1 MIRYRFS
8 KEINQDFSKSLKSR
22 VNSYFKDNG
31 ISPRA
36 NSTMVIKSLVAT
48 VLYFSIYFIILFSG
62 ITNLTFIFG
71 LWMLLGA
78 AQAFIGT
85 SVMHDVLHGSLTKNK
100 LLNFGLQ
107 IPVIAIGVEPTIW
120 KLQHNVLHHTYTNI
134 EHADEDIASRYV
146 LRMTENQ
153 PRRWFHKYQHYYVT
167 FLYSLLTIIWMTAKD
182 FIKLGKYYKT
192 GLVSSKK
199 EAFKTLLNIILHR
212 AIFYFTF
219 LVLPIYV
226 LDFPPLL
233 VVAMF
238 VSMLMVSGVVLSII
252 FQLAHVVE
260 DCVTLD
266 QDEEKINENW
276 SVHQLMTTSNFA
288 VDNKIITY
296 LFGGLNYQVEH
307 HLFPNICHVHYP
319 AISKIVKATAQEYG
333 IPYHCQNTFGSALKS
348 HYAQLK
354 ELGRSDSLPVTS
366 TLIYT

>member
-266 QDEEKINENW
+266 QDEEKINENDIRFFLGYSGWEANQLNSELKGNTWILSENTHRNNIIKVVDTAFWKNKMLALGGEYSIW
-276 SVHQLMTTSNFA
+276 SNA
-288 VDNKIITY
+288 P
-296 LFGGLNYQVEH
+296 EH
-307 HLFPNICHVHYP
+307 P
-319 AISKIVKATAQEYG
+319 
-333 IPYHCQNTFGSALKS
+333 S
-348 HYAQLK
+348 HN
-354 ELGRSDSLPVTS
+354 
-366 TLIYT
+366 